1 MLTGIQFKEAV
12 ISGANN
18 INRRKQMVNDLNV
31 FPVPD
36 GDTGTNMSM
45 TISAA
50 VEALG
55 NMDIDVDTGIDE
67 VSSAVASALL
77 RGARGNSGVI
87 LSLLFRGFAKGCRDK
102 KEADGETVAEALS
115 MGVESA
121 YKAVLKPTEG
131 TVLTV
136 SRMAAQAAKEAA
148 KRGANEIEVLEAA
161 FAQGEKTLA
170 ETPEMLPILKK
181 AGVVDAGGKGYLVIL
196 EGIIEYLKSGVG
208 IEAGETPEFTE
219 DGVADPEVLS
229 EDEITFTYC
238 TEFIVG
244 KAEGNNKDPELLR
257 GYLRTIGDSI
267 VVVDD
272 DEIIK
277 VHVHTDHPGKAFEEA
292 LTYGMLEKT
301 KVENMR
307 LQFRQRKSGGSK
319 AQKTEEGKGKT
330 EPAEP
335 VNDFGIVA
343 VAAGEGLASVFSD
356 LGCDNVVFGGQTM
369 NPSTQDILAACMAT
383 PAKVVYV
390 LPNNKNII
398 MAAEQAIPLAEDRRI
413 VVIPT
418 KTIPQGVSSALAF
431 DASMPEEEITR
442 AMTEAAGSVRTG
454 QITFAARDSDFDGQ
468 EIREGQILALCESK
482 LAFTDTDVNAAAR
495 KLVCKLADDG
505 SRFITIFFGEDVSEE
520 QADELA
526 SDVREELPDAE
537 VTCVSGGQP
546 IYHYIISVE

>member
-55 NMDIDVDTGIDE
+55 NMDIGCDTGIDE

-102 KEADGETVAEALS
+102 KEADGETVAEALI

-148 KRGANEIEVLEAA
+148 KRGADEIGVLEAA

-244 KAEGNNKDPELLR
+244 KAEGNSKDPELLR

-307 LQFRQRKSGGSK
+307 LQFRQRKAGGSK
-319 AQKTEEGKGKT
+319 AQKTAEVKGKA

-418 KTIPQGVSSALAF
+418 KTIPQGVASALAF
-431 DASMPEEEITR
+431 DSSMPEEEITK

-468 EIREGQILALCESK
+468 EIKEGQILALCESK
-482 LAFTDTDVNAAAR
+482 LAFTDTDVNDAAR

-526 SDVREELPDAE
+526 SDVREDLPDAE
-537 VTCVSGGQP
+537 VTCVLGGQP

>member
-102 KEADGETVAEALS
+102 KEADGETVAEALI

-244 KAEGNNKDPELLR
+244 KAEGNSKDPELLR

-418 KTIPQGVSSALAF
+418 KTIPQGVASALAF
-431 DASMPEEEITR
+431 DSSMPEEEITK

-468 EIREGQILALCESK
+468 EIKEGQILALCESK
-482 LAFTDTDVNAAAR
+482 LAFTDTDVNDAAR

-526 SDVREELPDAE
+526 SDVREDLPDAE
-537 VTCVSGGQP
+537 VTCVLGGQP